1 MPGVSSAGLS
11 CWRNRESAPDPPSQ
25 TQPPGLFTQIPP
37 KQTYFCFHSLSGFW
51 TSGQLLFPYLTS
63 SQIRDNSSRPSG
75 QLTEIQRK
83 GKTFLMKRS
92 YTSSDI
98 EALHFQTNLDI
109 CMVFAWFTCLS
120 LQTSMLAELLDTICY
135 FFFFK
140 PS

>member
-1 MPGVSSAGLS
+1 MPWCSVVVLEKSRVSPRPSQPNSTSRTFHA
-11 CWRNRESAPDPPSQ
+11 DPSQ
-25 TQPPGLFTQIPP
+25 TNLFLLPL
-37 KQTYFCFHSLSGFW
+37 SLWFLDEW
-51 TSGQLLFPYLTS
+51 PTPVLFPYLTS
-63 SQIRDNSSRPSG
+63 SQIRDNSSRPPG
-75 QLTEIQRK
+75 QLTETQRK

-135 FFFFK
+135 FFFFFK